1 MTEDVD
7 RAAAAYAPDLTLPLF
22 YLGTHRP
29 GWLWDAT
36 LNVPLMVSDR
46 WLREYAALHPAT
58 VPEWALDSGAFTEL
72 SGHAAWT
79 TDARTYCERVARYD
93 QEIGGL
99 AWAGPQDWMCEPEII
114 RGGRVS
120 PTVVAPGTG
129 LSVAEHQR
137 RTVASYLELTG
148 MWPQFSDAEAPFI
161 PVLQGYAPGD
171 YEACHALYE
180 AAGVDLAAVPL
191 TGIGSVCR
199 RSSAAEIRDVVSVVG
214 GMSLVSH
221 WFGVKLAGVRLAGL
235 RTGAEV
241 TPSGLLECGPGSLDS
256 LAWSMDAR
264 YGERL
269 PDCTHKAAKC
279 GGCREYALRY
289 REKVLE
295 ALLAARDPGPGLA
308 AGWRQGA
315 LFAA

>member
-1 MTEDVD
+1 VS
-7 RAAAAYAPDLTLPLF
+7 AVYVPDLSLPLF

-29 GWLWDAT
+29 GWLWDGSVD
-36 LNVPLMVSDR
+36 VPLMVSDR

-58 VPEWALDSGAFTEL
+58 VHEWSLDSGAFSEL
-72 SGHAAWT
+72 SAYGAWT
-79 TDARTYCERVARYD
+79 VSPREYCERVARYD
-93 QEIGGL
+93 REIGGL

-120 PTVVAPGTG
+120 PTVIAPGTG

-137 RTVASYLELTG
+137 RTVASYLELTA
-148 MWPQFSDAEAPFI
+148 MWPQFSDTEAPFV

-171 YEACHALYE
+171 YEVCRELYE
-180 AAGVDLAAVPL
+180 AAGVDLGTMPL
-191 TGIGSVCR
+191 VGVGSVCR
-199 RSSAAEIRDVVSVVG
+199 RSSAAEICDIVSVVAD
-214 GMSLVSH
+214 MSLNSH

-235 RTGAEV
+235 RTGTEI
-241 TPSGLLECGPGSLDS
+241 TPSGLVECGPASLDS

-269 PDCTHKAAKC
+269 PGCTHKAAKC
-279 GGCREYALRY
+279 GGCREYAAQY
-289 REKVLE
+289 RGKVLD
-295 ALLAARDPGPGLA
+295 ALRSARDVGET
-308 AGWRQGA
+308 WRQDG